1 MATLT
6 GQKVKDAYQSLLKL
20 ETGTLTSTAKVVED
34 GAGNDSALKIATG
47 TVEIAG
53 TLNIS
58 SSPASSTTE
67 LTALFLDGAT
77 NNIVTR
83 ELDSTAFTS
92 STVSVASPVVISG
105 TDVTLDDPANLSALT
120 SSTYGT
126 DDKFLIWDESASGW
140 KSITYNN
147 LKTAI
152 VSSNYVSAPE
162 LVARVSPSIS
172 LTTSNQY
179 LRFAN
184 TGSSGSDTVE
194 IGDASTVYGLSD
206 VYGATN
212 DSIIVNEDGVY
223 EVTLSAN
230 LTTSSANVAVTF
242 YFNVNGAVQGTS
254 ENSFASAG
262 SHFIT
267 QTTIMN
273 LAKGDVLSVQTKASA
288 AAATLNQYSVFHVR
302 KL

>member
-20 ETGTLTSTAKVVED
+20 ETGTLTSSTKVVED
-34 GAGNDSALKIATG
+34 GAGNDSALKISTDA
-47 TVEIAG
+47 VEVAG

-58 SSPASSTTE
+58 TAPASSSTE

-83 ELDSTAFTS
+83 ELDATAFTS

-105 TDVTLDDPANLSALT
+105 SDVTLDDPANLSTIT
-120 SSTYGT
+120 SSTYAT
-126 DDKFLIWDESASGW
+126 DDKFLMWDESTSSW

-147 LKTAI
+147 LRTAM
-152 VSSNYVSAPE
+152 VSSSYVSAPE

-172 LTTSNQY
+172 LTTTNKY
-179 LRFAN
+179 LVFAA
-184 TGSSGSDTVE
+184 TGSSGTATVE
-194 IGDASTVYGLSD
+194 IGDASTVYTLSD

-212 DSIIVNEDGVY
+212 DSVTINEDGVY
-223 EVTLSAN
+223 EITLSAN
-230 LTTSSANVAVTF
+230 LTTSSSNVAVTF
-242 YFNVNGAVQGTS
+242 YFGVNGSTQGTS

-262 SHFIT
+262 EHFIT

-273 LAKGDVLSVQTKASA
+273 LGGGDVLSVQAKASS

>member
-20 ETGTLTSTAKVVED
+20 ETGTLTSSTKVVED
-34 GAGNDSALKIATG
+34 GAGNDSALKISTDA
-47 TVEIAG
+47 VEVAG

-58 SSPASSTTE
+58 TAPASSSTE

-83 ELDSTAFTS
+83 ELDATAFTS

-105 TDVTLDDPANLSALT
+105 SDVTLDDPANLSTIT
-120 SSTYGT
+120 SSTYAT
-126 DDKFLIWDESASGW
+126 DDKFLMWDESTSSW

-147 LKTAI
+147 LRTAM
-152 VSSNYVSAPE
+152 VSSSYVSAPE
-162 LVARVSPSIS
+162 LVARVSPAIS
-172 LTTSNQY
+172 LTTTNKY
-179 LRFAN
+179 LVFAA
-184 TGSSGSDTVE
+184 TGSSGTATVE
-194 IGDASTVYGLSD
+194 IGDASTVYTLSD

-212 DSIIVNEDGVY
+212 DSVTVNEDGVY
-223 EVTLSAN
+223 EITLSAN
-230 LTTSSANVAVTF
+230 LTTSSSNVAVTF
-242 YFNVNGAVQGTS
+242 YFGVNGSTQGTS

-262 SHFIT
+262 EHFIT

-273 LAKGDVLSVQTKASA
+273 LGGGDVLSVQAKASA

>member
-20 ETGTLTSTAKVVED
+20 ETGTLTSSTKVIED
-34 GAGNDSALKIATG
+34 GAGNDSALKISTDA
-47 TVEIAG
+47 VEVAG

-58 SSPASSTTE
+58 TAPASSSTE

-105 TDVTLDDPANLSALT
+105 SDVTLDDPANLSTIT
-120 SSTYGT
+120 SSTYAT
-126 DDKFLIWDESASGW
+126 DDKFLMWDESTSSW

-147 LKTAI
+147 LRTAI
-152 VSSNYVSAPE
+152 ISSSYVSAPE
-162 LVARVSPSIS
+162 LVARVSPAIS
-172 LTTSNQY
+172 LTTTNKY
-179 LRFAN
+179 LIFAA

-194 IGDASTVYGLSD
+194 IGDASAVYTLSD
-206 VYGATN
+206 VYGSTN
-212 DSIIVNEDGVY
+212 DSVTINEDGVY
-223 EVTLSAN
+223 EITLSAN
-230 LTTSSANVAVTF
+230 LTTSSSNVGITF
-242 YFNVNGAVQGTS
+242 YFNVNGSTQGTS
-254 ENSFASAG
+254 ENQFATAG
-262 SHFIT
+262 EHFIT

-273 LAKGDVLSVQTKASA
+273 LGGGDVLSVQAKASA
-288 AAATLNQYSVFHVR
+288 SAATLNQYSVFHIR

>member
-20 ETGTLTSTAKVVED
+20 ETGTLTSSTKVVED
-34 GAGNDSALKIATG
+34 GAGNDSALKISTDA
-47 TVEIAG
+47 VEVAG

-58 SSPASSTTE
+58 TAPASSSTE

-83 ELDSTAFTS
+83 ELDATAFTS

-105 TDVTLDDPANLSALT
+105 SDVTLDDPANLSTIT
-120 SSTYGT
+120 SSTYAT
-126 DDKFLIWDESASGW
+126 DDKFLMWDESTSSW

-147 LKTAI
+147 LRTAM
-152 VSSNYVSAPE
+152 VYSSYVSAPE
-162 LVARVSPSIS
+162 LVARVSPAIS
-172 LTTSNQY
+172 LTTTNKY
-179 LRFAN
+179 LIFAD
-184 TGSSGSDTVE
+184 TGSSGTDTVE
-194 IGDASTVYGLSD
+194 IGDASTVYSLSD

-212 DSIIVNEDGVY
+212 DSVTINEDGVY
-223 EVTLSAN
+223 EITLSAN
-230 LTTSSANVAVTF
+230 LTTSSSNVGITF
-242 YFNVNGAVQGTS
+242 YFRVNGSIQGTS

-262 SHFIT
+262 EHFIT

-273 LAKGDVLSVQTKASA
+273 LGGGDVLSVQTKASA